1 MAILRARCHTLLA
14 GKVGVAHDCTGGTR
28 LEALL
33 LEPPWTMFHEFLPL
47 I

>member
-1 MAILRARCHTLLA
+1 MAIFRAHCHTLLA
-14 GKVGVAHDCTGGTR
+14 GRVGVAHDRTGGTR

-33 LEPPWTMFHEFLPL
+33 LELPWTMFHEFLPL